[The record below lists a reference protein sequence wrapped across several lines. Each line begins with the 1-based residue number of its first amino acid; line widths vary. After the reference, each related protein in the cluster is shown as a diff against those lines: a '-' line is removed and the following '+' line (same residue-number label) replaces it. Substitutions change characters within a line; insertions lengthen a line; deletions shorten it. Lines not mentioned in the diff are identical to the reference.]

1 MRGTAAKRMLLRPDV
16 ATVLQSDVKRGVP
29 IQRAMKNLGL
39 ECSRPTIAKLLD
51 TMELAEIEAVTA
63 SLNPKWLDAEGE
75 PIQSQ
80 PDGWRY
86 IGRFPLGKWEQDS
99 CSDS

>member
-16 ATVLQSDVKRGVP
+16 AIALKADVERGVP
-29 IQRAMKNLGL
+29 IQRAMKNLSL

-51 TMELAEIEAVTA
+51 TMELSEIEAVTA
-63 SLNPKWLDAEGE
+63 SLNPEWLDADGE
-75 PIQSQ
+75 PIQTQ